1 MARKKT
7 VIELREEAQRLLNEA
22 REMEKEN
29 LKNLGAVA
37 LKFLKNE
44 IDLEAFRNKSQEM
57 GY

>member
-29 LKNLGAVA
+29 LKNLGAIA